1 MLKENLRSLKG
12 IIDHKNKLLGELD
25 DERLL
30 IDKFSRNKDDL
41 IKQRSNLISSI
52 KSDEDAIKNT
62 QKDLPEKQSSYEEI
76 ILEAKIACNVLP
88 SPISSARIPLCLLAN
103 QLIPSFWKSNISSGK
118 FKSVFARKIDDKST
132 LFTIIITFIK

>member
-1 MLKENLRSLKG
+1 MDDLINTPRQLGMLKENLRSLKG

-30 IDKFSRNKDDL
+30 IDKFRRNKDDL

-62 QKDLPEKQSSYEEI
+62 LKRSNRKT
-76 ILEAKIACNVLP
+76 IL
-88 SPISSARIPLCLLAN
+88 
-103 QLIPSFWKSNISSGK
+103 
-118 FKSVFARKIDDKST
+118 T
-132 LFTIIITFIK
+132 